1 MARVYQVPRHAF
13 VWLYLGAVLACVPHL
28 FAAPVWL
35 IVYVVA
41 LLGWRLLVQRGR
53 LRMPGKIPRVV
64 LLVLAVLATL
74 YTYGTI
80 TGPEA
85 GITLLICAYTLKLL
99 EMFRMRDAYVSV
111 VLCYFLLATVLMV
124 SQGVFVSLYV
134 FFALMV
140 VTAALIGIN
149 QPEAN
154 LLARRHLRYAGA
166 LVLQAV
172 PLMIFLFVTV
182 PRVAP
187 LWELPVQSKRSRT
200 GMSESMALGEVSEL
214 SRSSELAFRVQFE
227 GEMPP
232 PALRYWRGLTYS
244 WFDGRQWSQAVPRHL
259 ERSEYLA
266 FPEQPAPQWL
276 RGWQAAQQPPVY
288 RYNVILEPTG
298 REWLYAM
305 ATPFTRGRN
314 IGVVRDARLINR
326 TPVAELMSYQ
336 VTSYPGV
343 IREPQLSEWERQFNL
358 QLPAG
363 INPQARAQAQ
373 RWRQRL
379 RDDQQFVQQ
388 LMSWYR
394 DEPFSYTLQPPPLGE
409 QQIDDFLFSTRAGF
423 CEHFASSATFL
434 LRAAGIP
441 ARIVAGYQGG
451 ELNPLGT
458 HLQIRQYDAHAW
470 VEAWLPGQGWVELDP
485 TAMVAPERI
494 EFGIEQ
500 ALAEQG
506 EEFTRAFQDA
516 VGLSR
521 MPVLKQLADAAEYV
535 QYSWARLVLGYSSDV
550 QQSLLKR
557 LLGDVSPLRVALL
570 LGSGVFVITL
580 LTALYLWWTGRGPRL
595 TWWQQEYWRLLA
607 GLQRHDPAF
616 GADQGPGT
624 LYLRGRQRWPAA
636 GEAFGQWAGIYL
648 RVAYAADDAEGIDE
662 AQAKR
667 ALKEARRAVLRQIR

>member
-1 MARVYQVPRHAF
+1 MARVYQVPQHAF
-13 VWLYLGAVLACVPHL
+13 VWLFLGAVLACAPHM
-28 FAAPVWL
+28 FSAPLWL
-35 IVYVVA
+35 MVYVTA
-41 LLGWRLLVQRGR
+41 LLSWRLLVQRGR
-53 LRMPGKIPRVV
+53 LRMPGRMPRI
-64 LLVLAVLATL
+64 LLLALALLATL
-74 YTYGTI
+74 YSYGTI

-99 EMFRMRDAYVSV
+99 EMFRMRDAYVCV
-111 VLCYFLLATVLMV
+111 VLCYFVLATVLLAN
-124 SQGVFVSLYV
+124 QGFFVSMYV

-154 LLARRHLRYAGA
+154 LRARGHLRYGA
-166 LVLQAV
+166 TLVLQAV

-200 GMSESMALGEVSEL
+200 GMSDSMALGEVSEL
-214 SRSSELAFRVQFE
+214 SRSSELAFRVRFD

-259 ERSEYLA
+259 PRSEYLA
-266 FPEQPAPQWL
+266 TGDSPAPQWY
-276 RGWQAAQQPPVY
+276 RSWQGQQSPPVY
-288 RYNVILEPTG
+288 RYDIILEPTG

-305 ATPFTRGRN
+305 ATPFAANRD
-314 IGVVRDARLINR
+314 IDVVRDARLINSG
-326 TPVAELMSYQ
+326 PVIELMSYR
-336 VTSYPGV
+336 VSSYPGIV
-343 IREPQLSEWERQFNL
+343 REPQLAEWERQFNL

-363 INPQARAQAQ
+363 INPQARAMAL
-373 RWRQRL
+373 RWRQTYRE
-379 RDDQQFVQQ
+379 DQAFVQQ

-394 DEPFSYTLQPPPLGE
+394 SEPFAYTLTPPPLGE
-409 QQIDDFLFSTRAGF
+409 QQIDDFLFATRAGF
-423 CEHFASSATFL
+423 CEHYASSATFL
-434 LRAAGIP
+434 LRSAGIP

-458 HLQIRQYDAHAW
+458 HLMVRQYDAHAW

-506 EEFTRAFQDA
+506 EAFSQAFQDA

-521 MPVLKQLADAAEYV
+521 LPGLKQLADAVEYV
-535 QYSWARLVLGYSSDV
+535 QYSWARLVLGYTSDV

-557 LLGDVSPLRVALL
+557 LLGDVSPMRVAIL
-570 LGSGVFVITL
+570 LGTGVGLITL
-580 LTALYLWWTGRGPRL
+580 LTALYLWWGGRGPRL
-595 TWWQQEYWRLLA
+595 TWWQLEYWRLLR
-607 GLQRHDPAF
+607 GLQRHDAAF
-616 GADQGPGT
+616 TDALGPGEI
-624 LYLRGRQRWPAA
+624 YLQASRRWPAA
-636 GEAFGQWAGIYL
+636 AEPLKRWAGLYL
-648 RVAYAADDAEGIDE
+648 RIAYAATDSGETDLA
-662 AQAKR
+662 AQRR
-667 ALKEARRAVLRQIR
+667 ALRQARRAVLRQIG